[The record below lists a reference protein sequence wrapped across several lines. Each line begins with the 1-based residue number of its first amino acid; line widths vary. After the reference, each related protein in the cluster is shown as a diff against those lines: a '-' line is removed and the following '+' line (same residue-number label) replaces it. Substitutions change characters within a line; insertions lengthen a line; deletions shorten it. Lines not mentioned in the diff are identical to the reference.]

1 MALRKLTPEEVER
14 RKSEIPAWDVRG
26 DTLYREFV
34 FGDFVAAFG
43 FMTQVAILAE
53 AMNHHPDWSNVY
65 STVRIGLST
74 HDVGGLSDSDFQL
87 AAKIDA
93 LAPAI
98 PDSAS

>member
-1 MALRKLTPEEVER
+1 MALRKLTPVEVEQS
-14 RKSEIPAWDVRG
+14 KSEVPAWDVR
-26 DTLYREFV
+26 DDSLYREFV

-74 HDVGGLSDSDFQL
+74 HDVGGLSSSDFQL

-93 LAPAI
+93 LAPA
-98 PDSAS
+98 DSGAAS